1 MTEMENDVEGDD
13 LSTEIPRMI
22 STNLQTHSADMKKKT
37 ENDLNRFR
45 TQGFGFGLTNRLF
58 HSYN

>member
-1 MTEMENDVEGDD
+1 MPEMENDVEGDD

-22 STNLQTHSADMKKKT
+22 STNLHTHSADMTKKP
-37 ENDLNRFR
+37 ENDFNRFR

-58 HSYN
+58 HD